1 MDVQRLTEDKFASA
15 VEGAACLVIEF
26 SDSADDFTRRAA
38 RVAGADDVEWGHVD
52 KGSEAQLM
60 RRFGIEA
67 DDALLVFREQI
78 VFYLE
83 RGKHDPARISD
94 LLTRIRALDMQTVR
108 AEIEAER
115 QAELALRM
123 RRVCPTALRGEIGK

>member
-1 MDVQRLTEDKFASA
+1 MNIQRLTEDNFASA
-15 VEGAACLVIEF
+15 VEQAGCLVIEF
-26 SDSADDFTRRAA
+26 SDNADDFTRRAA
-38 RVAGADDVEWGHVD
+38 QVEGADDVEWGHVD
-52 KGSEAQLM
+52 KRADAQL
-60 RRFGIEA
+60 RSRFDIEE
-67 DDALLVFREQI
+67 DDALLIFREQI

-83 RGKHDPARISD
+83 RGKHDPARISN
-94 LLTRIRALDMQTVR
+94 LLAQILALDMPTVR